1 MDERLNHAPC
11 GYLSLSEDNTILTV
25 NETLLQLLGFDLQ
38 GLRDCHI
45 ESILTRPSRILFQL
59 YFMPLIKL
67 NGKIEEMFLILQSA
81 SGAEVPVLLSA
92 VRREQ
97 DGSPV
102 HDCILMVMRRRMEY
116 EEQIYVA
123 EQAAKKAGEE
133 LKRLEAALTKKQN
146 ELSSQLE

>member
-1 MDERLNHAPC
+1 
-11 GYLSLSEDNTILTV
+11 
-25 NETLLQLLGFDLQ
+25 
-38 GLRDCHI
+38 
-45 ESILTRPSRILFQL
+45 
-59 YFMPLIKL
+59 MPLIKL

-81 SGAEVPVLLSA
+81 SGAEVPVLLNA

-97 DGSPV
+97 DGVPV